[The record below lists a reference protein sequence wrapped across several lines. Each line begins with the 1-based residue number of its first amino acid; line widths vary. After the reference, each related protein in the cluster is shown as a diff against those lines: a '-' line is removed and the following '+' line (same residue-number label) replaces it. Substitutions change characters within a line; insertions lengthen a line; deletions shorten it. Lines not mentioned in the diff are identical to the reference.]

1 MTPRFPVRFRPTT
14 PIRRSDGIVQGYHVG
29 PQVTEN
35 SDARAAFN
43 PRPSRSPFDTV
54 TPSPTAPDLTAARST
69 KVGHRRTVH
78 VTADSFVLE
87 EWNGRALDYRSV
99 PRTADSEAALRS
111 RYPEVFDD

>member
-1 MTPRFPVRFRPTT
+1 MPRFPVRVRPAT
-14 PIRRSDGIVQGYHVG
+14 PIRRSDGVVQGYHAG

-43 PRPSRSPFDTV
+43 PRPSRSLFHGAPA
-54 TPSPTAPDLTAARST
+54 SPTAPDLNSARSM